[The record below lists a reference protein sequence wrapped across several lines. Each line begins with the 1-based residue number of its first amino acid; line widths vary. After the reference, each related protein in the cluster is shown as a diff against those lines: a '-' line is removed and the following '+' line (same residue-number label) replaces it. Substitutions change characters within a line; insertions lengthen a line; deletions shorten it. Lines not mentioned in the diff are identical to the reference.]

1 MEIQQITEGKRDYMD
16 MLLLADP
23 QEDMIMKYLDQGD
36 LFVLYDQGQAVT
48 VAVVVLLNHR
58 KCELKNIATMPEV
71 QRKGYGRYMIH
82 FLCEHYS
89 NRCDLMYVGTG
100 NSEATLGF
108 YRECGFEG
116 DRQGC
121 PRYERKLREGTAVRI
136 QGYGGAQVAQHH
148 IPGGVQTN
156 APRVT
161 VGGEVVC
168 RVFARHIIAPPAD
181 EGAGDIFC
189 GHANVRVFAQ
199 RPGDVDSIPS

>member
-1 MEIQQITEGKRDYMD
+1 MEIEQITDRKREYMD

-48 VAVVVLLNHR
+48 AAVVVLLNHR

-100 NSEATLGF
+100 DSVAKLGF
-108 YRECGFEG
+108 YRE
-116 DRQGC
+116 
-121 PRYERKLREGTAVRI
+121 
-136 QGYGGAQVAQHH
+136 
-148 IPGGVQTN
+148 
-156 APRVT
+156 
-161 VGGEVVC
+161 
-168 RVFARHIIAPPAD
+168 
-181 EGAGDIFC
+181 
-189 GHANVRVFAQ
+189 
-199 RPGDVDSIPS
+199 